1 MLILQKFQNSIS
13 ETQCPLHMPLFTKMT
28 KGYEKSAVIAQL
40 VAVSE
45 VKLSQKASKFQY
57 QII

>member
-1 MLILQKFQNSIS
+1 
-13 ETQCPLHMPLFTKMT
+13 MPLFTKMT